1 MTGGDSTAAALA
13 ATACLVA
20 AAFCLLTVDR
30 WLRRRA
36 PHDLAWSIA
45 MALFV
50 VGAAAMWW
58 AESRGWSSTSFRLF
72 FLTGAVLNVPW
83 LGLGT
88 VYLLFGPRIGHA
100 TRTILVVVSGYA
112 IGIITTAPMRAAVDP
127 SELPTAKEHFGAV
140 PRVLAGVGSGLPA
153 VVIIVGAIWSAI
165 RVMRGRVPA
174 VTNTAR
180 RTALR
185 PGLLALGNALIALGA
200 IILSASGTLA
210 GRLGKDQAFAVTL
223 VVGIVVLFAG
233 FVVASN
239 AVSAR
244 RSARS
249 ISAMLAAA
257 PSPSH

>member
-1 MTGGDSTAAALA
+1 
-13 ATACLVA
+13 
-20 AAFCLLTVDR
+20 
-30 WLRRRA
+30 
-36 PHDLAWSIA
+36 

-58 AESRGWSSTSFRLF
+58 AESRGWSTTSFRLF

-100 TRTILVVVSGYA
+100 TRTVLVVLSGYA
-112 IGIITTAPMRAAVDP
+112 IGIVTTSPMRGTIDP
-127 SELPTAKEHFGAV
+127 SELPTAKEHFGTV
-140 PRVLAGVGSGLPA
+140 PRILAGVGSGLPA
-153 VVIIVGAIWSAI
+153 VVIIVGAVWSAI
-165 RVMRGRVPA
+165 RVLRGRIPA

-185 PGLLALGNALIALGA
+185 PGLLALGNGLIALGA
-200 IILSASGTLA
+200 IVLSASGTLA

-223 VVGIVVLFAG
+223 VIGIIILFAG

-244 RSARS
+244 RNARS
-249 ISAMLAAA
+249 VSAMLAAT